1 LNSHSL
7 TRLAL
12 AAALYFIVSP
22 ARATIAA
29 LQMQL
34 EKDLMNLFSQ
44 ATSNMTRALNKNKFM
59 KTANLQKMA
68 AVIGIASLAMAGV
81 AQDFRAQTHPS
92 RQRPTRP

>member
-12 AAALYFIVSP
+12 AAALYFIASP

-44 ATSNMTRALNKNKFM
+44 ATSNIT
-59 KTANLQKMA
+59 
-68 AVIGIASLAMAGV
+68 
-81 AQDFRAQTHPS
+81 
-92 RQRPTRP
+92 